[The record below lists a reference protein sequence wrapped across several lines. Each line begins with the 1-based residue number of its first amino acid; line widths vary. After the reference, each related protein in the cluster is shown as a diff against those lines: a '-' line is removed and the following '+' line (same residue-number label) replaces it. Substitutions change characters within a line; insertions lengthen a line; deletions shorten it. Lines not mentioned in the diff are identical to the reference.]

1 MLCVFFVCF
10 MYFMKWKI
18 YNKVSGKL
26 SIISD
31 DVWLSF
37 WGKVK
42 HFFNELL
49 YGVCGK
55 WCSRRWICLLMSVQ
69 LKYSEKSRNFR
80 FYSLLP
86 RWFKVNFTLEFPFR
100 IRCGTFKIHLKS
112 WNIDEGWF
120 RFIENRE
127 NLSFK
132 TFFSPLINF
141 KKNYGFVSLLKQNFA
156 ILVEFSSIFNG
167 FKSILPT

>member
-55 WCSRRWICLLMSVQ
+55 WCSRRWICLLMSVK
-69 LKYSEKSRNFR
+69 LKYSEKSRNFH

-86 RWFKVNFTLEFPFR
+86 RWFKVNFTLEFDAGRFKFVENLKISMKDGLDLLR
-100 IRCGTFKIHLKS
+100 IVKTCHLKP
-112 WNIDEGWF
+112 
-120 RFIENRE
+120 
-127 NLSFK
+127 SFH
-132 TFFSPLINF
+132 L
-141 KKNYGFVSLLKQNFA
+141 
-156 ILVEFSSIFNG
+156 
-167 FKSILPT
+167 